1 MIDSTALY
9 EDLQTAGLPVI
20 SANSDGRVDYSR
32 DLTPAEQTTAQAII
46 AAHDQAIIA
55 AHDPAKRERDERTAR
70 DVAKAAAT
78 DLRTYLD
85 RTNPTQ
91 AQTVAALKLLIRVV
105 LWLLRN
111 EFRT

>member
-32 DLTPAEQTTAQAII
+32 ALTPTEQTTAQAV
-46 AAHDQAIIA
+46 IA
-55 AHDPAKRERDERTAR
+55 AHDPLKRERDERTAR
-70 DVAKAAAT
+70 DVAKAAAA

-105 LWLLRN
+105 LWLLRDK
-111 EFRT
+111 FTA

>member
-1 MIDSTALY
+1 MIDVLALT
-9 EDLQTAGLPVI
+9 EELLAANLPVL
-20 SANSDGRVDYSR
+20 SVSSDGRVDYER
-32 DLTPAEQTTAQAII
+32 DLTLEEQAAAQAV
-46 AAHDQAIIA
+46 IA
-55 AHDPAKRERDERTAR
+55 AHDPTKRERDERTAR
-70 DVAKAAAT
+70 DVAKAAAA

-111 EFRT
+111 EFRV

>member
-32 DLTPAEQTTAQAII
+32 ALTPAEQTTAQAVV
-46 AAHDQAIIA
+46 A

-70 DVAKAAAT
+70 ETAK
-78 DLRTYLD
+78 TYYTGLNAYLNL
-85 RTNPTQ
+85 TNPTQ
-91 AQTVAALKLLIRVV
+91 AQTVAALKAVIRIV
-105 LWLLRN
+105 LWFLRN
-111 EFRT
+111 ELRT

>member
-1 MIDSTALY
+1 MGTVDIAGLHA
-9 EDLQTAGLPVI
+9 ELEAAGLPVG
-20 SANSDGRVDYSR
+20 SVSSDGRVDYSR
-32 DLTPAEQTTAQAII
+32 DLTPTEQTTAQAV
-46 AAHDQAIIA
+46 IA
-55 AHDPAKRERDERTAR
+55 AHDPTKRERDERTAR
-70 DVAKAAAT
+70 DVAKAAAA

-111 EFRT
+111 EFRV